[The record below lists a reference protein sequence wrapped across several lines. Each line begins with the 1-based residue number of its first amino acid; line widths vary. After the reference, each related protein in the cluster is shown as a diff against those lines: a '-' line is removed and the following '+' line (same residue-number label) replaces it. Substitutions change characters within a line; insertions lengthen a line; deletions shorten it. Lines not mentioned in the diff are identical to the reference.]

1 MEGTKYDSYGGI
13 RSKNGKLYLVEFTNK
28 ETGEQFLKFGITSSY
43 DVMER
48 FEGEEYKKW
57 TIRPLASAYG
67 TKAQVEE
74 AERYFLSKYPK
85 NLWVNEKFRGVTE
98 IVQLDK
104 ETRNKAIKEVR
115 ELSSKLKNMRVLNE
129 DKS

>member
-1 MEGTKYDSYGGI
+1 MEGKKYETFGGI

-28 ETGEQFLKFGITSSY
+28 ETGEQFLKFGVTSSY
-43 DVMER
+43 DVMVR
-48 FEGEEYKKW
+48 FEGEEYEKW

-67 TKAQVEE
+67 TKDQVEE

-104 ETRNKAIKEVR
+104 QTRNNAIKEVR
-115 ELSSKLKNMRVLNE
+115 ELSSKLKNMRMLNE
-129 DKS
+129 NKS